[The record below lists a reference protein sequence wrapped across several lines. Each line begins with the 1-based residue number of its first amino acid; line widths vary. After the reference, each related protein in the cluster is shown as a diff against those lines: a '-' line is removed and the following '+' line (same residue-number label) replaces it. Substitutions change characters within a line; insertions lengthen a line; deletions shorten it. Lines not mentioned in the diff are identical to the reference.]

1 MKGLTLI
8 ELMVAL
14 IIIAV
19 ALMALAQTRVT
30 SDAMAFGA
38 SQSRNATAIA
48 QDLFEDLRN
57 MPFNQLIPGTY
68 QDQIGNVTRT
78 WTITQEGNPPDPLL
92 LRVNLTIQ
100 WQEPGRVKQAQ
111 FTTHITRR

>member
-19 ALMALAQTRVT
+19 ALMALAQSRVT
-30 SDAMAFGA
+30 SDAIAFGA
-38 SQSRNATAIA
+38 SQSRNATALA

-57 MPFNQLIPGTY
+57 RPFSQLIPGTY
-68 QDQIGNVTRT
+68 TDHIGSVTRT
-78 WTITQEGNPPDPLL
+78 WTIAPEGGDPNL
-92 LRVNLTIQ
+92 LRVDLTIQ

>member
-19 ALMALAQTRVT
+19 ALMALAQSRVT
-30 SDAMAFGA
+30 SDAIAFGA
-38 SQSRNATAIA
+38 SQSRNATALA

-57 MPFNQLIPGTY
+57 RPFDSLIPGTY
-68 QDQIGNVTRT
+68 SDQIGGVTRT
-78 WTITQEGNPPDPLL
+78 WTIIPDGHPPDPDLL
-92 LRVNLTIQ
+92 LINLTIQ
-100 WQEPGRVKQAQ
+100 WPEPGRIRSAN